1 MKRVS
6 ILLSIAALVF
16 YLISCGG
23 SGGGAAGP
31 SDISGY
37 AVAGAPIK
45 GDVWLKDANGT
56 ILGPVKIGADGS
68 YSFSTAGLTPPFV
81 IKAEGCVGDTSLTL
95 TSASANGGTVNIN
108 PLTHLA
114 VSSLISDADAFTNF
128 SGANSSLITS
138 NSLGNITDLVNNVV
152 SSVASGFGA
161 TGTNFLSGSVPSNM
175 QGFDGMFDALSFNVA
190 SDLSVSLENRFTGQS
205 VTSFDGSL
213 VASGQ
218 VTALDANAA
227 NMPAPS
233 STAALRDIQ
242 TRLTEYAQL
251 LRAKGAALTSA
262 DVDGFYSPSY
272 GLWNGYTRSQFVAWE
287 AEVMYR
293 IDTHPVNNLSHL
305 VPVTGSCD
313 PASDCTVLARH
324 ICDDGTIGLK
334 WYYRLVKEN
343 GTWMIMSNGKLSYI
357 ELYPQAARTIK
368 TDGTIVTENG
378 IRMWLFDMKTGNNSF
393 GYATI
398 TGPGL
403 PAGGVTLTK
412 MPLRNDFALDAAH
425 QAVGQFWP
433 QIYYKELDIDAIPNN
448 GKAEYTVRMYSDAA
462 RTNLVEE
469 RIETMAKRP
478 LKNHQVTDAHFGTF
492 TPPATGHSI
501 APFQGT
507 GTWTFNFTPPT
518 AFNYSSVRVRT
529 AFWGDGQISRKQK
542 YKNPSLTATSI
553 GCLYDG
559 TNYQGGYFTSGAL
572 ELWYH
577 DAYDRYIS
585 THYMLE

>member
-6 ILLSIAALVF
+6 IFLSIAALVSCF
-16 YLISCGG
+16 ISCGG
-23 SGGGAAGP
+23 NGGGAAGP

-108 PLTHLA
+108 PLTHVA
-114 VSSLISDADAFTNF
+114 VSSLMSDPDAFTNF
-128 SGANSSLITS
+128 SSASSSLITG

-161 TGTNFLSGSVPSNM
+161 TGVNFMTGSVPSNM
-175 QGFDGMFDALSFNVA
+175 QGFDGLFDALKIDVA
-190 SDLSVSLENRFTGQS
+190 DNLTVSLENKFTGAS

-242 TRLTEYAQL
+242 ARLTEYAQL
-251 LRAKGAALTSA
+251 MRAKGAALTSA

-272 GLWNGYTRSQFVAWE
+272 GLNNGYTRSQFVAWE
-287 AEVMYR
+287 ADIMYR
-293 IDTHPVNNLSHL
+293 VDTHPVNNLSHL

-334 WYYRLVKEN
+334 WYYRLVKES

-368 TDGTIVTENG
+368 TDGTVVTENG

-412 MPLRNDFALDAAH
+412 IPLRNYFALDPQH
-425 QAVGQFWP
+425 QAAGQFWA
-433 QIYYKELDIDAIPNN
+433 QIYYKELDIDAIPPN
-448 GKAEYTVRMYSDAA
+448 GAEYTVRMYSDAA
-462 RTNLVEE
+462 RTTLVEE

-478 LKNHQVTDAHFGTF
+478 LKNNQITDAHFGTF
-492 TPPATGHSI
+492 APPATGHSI

-507 GTWTFNFTPPT
+507 GTWTFNFTSPT

-529 AFWGDGQISRKQK
+529 FFYGDGQTFHKNK
-542 YKNPSLTATSI
+542 FKNPALTATSI
-553 GCLYDG
+553 DCLYDAR
-559 TNYQGGYFTSGAL
+559 NYQGGYYTNGSL
-572 ELWYH
+572 DLWYH